1 MKVFL
6 GACQLVALLLVATT
20 IILLLFGVT
29 GAATLTAWVALGLFT
44 FNAITGVGFNYGL
57 KAGMEAR

>member
-1 MKVFL
+1 MKVFI

-44 FNAITGVGFNYGL
+44 FNSILAIGFNQG
-57 KAGMEAR
+57 KADRS

>member
-1 MKVFL
+1 MKYL
-6 GACQLVALLLVATT
+6 IGACQLVALLLVATT
-20 IILLLFGVT
+20 IVLLLFGTT

-44 FNAITGVGFNYGL
+44 FSAITSIGFGFGL

>member
-1 MKVFL
+1 MKVFI

-44 FNAITGVGFNYGL
+44 FNSILVIGF
-57 KAGMEAR
+57 ARGKKGRS

>member
-6 GACQLVALLLVATT
+6 GACQLAALLLVATT
-20 IILLLFGVT
+20 IVLLLFGVT

-44 FNAITGVGFNYGL
+44 FNAIIGVGFNIGVN
-57 KAGMEAR
+57 AGMGAR